1 MIGRVSRDER
11 PSPDA
16 RPARRQA
23 HSRPLAP
30 PVAVCVAVAGG
41 VAVLAAA
48 AGSRAV
54 GQPWA
59 SRGRG
64 GQTRP
69 GGQPGIALKMTR

>member
-41 VAVLAAA
+41 VAVLPQRRD
-48 AGSRAV
+48 RA
-54 GQPWA
+54 PWA
-59 SRGRG
+59 SRGPRG
-64 GQTRP
+64 GAAARRGRAANP
-69 GGQPGIALKMTR
+69 GSP